1 MGKQQEEA
9 RAMSPAPTATIK
21 IDGRWNHPER
31 HGAMFDLAAS
41 EDMKLREGEV
51 KVIPLGIRMKLPEGY
66 FGLVVPRSS
75 TCLKYGILMA
85 NSVGIIESDYC
96 GDSDVWGFVAYATR
110 ETKLPKGTRIAQ
122 FMPVRMFGDL
132 DFAVVDSM
140 PYPDRGGY
148 GNTSD
153 GYHTFNELYHHRA
166 VLFSVIVKNFATRA
180 WKSKLHADGT
190 MYEGMF
196 IVGIETP
203 DGQATYHYDV
213 EPYWDLFRCKE
224 VDRAPEWDGHTPGQA
239 IERISKLVDLIDRP
253 TCRNV
258 YDENEMGSCIN
269 GFECSECGNVVEDYE
284 GYRVS
289 GEFNYCSKCRREVV
303 E

>member
-1 MGKQQEEA
+1 MKISDEERRRVA
-9 RAMSPAPTATIK
+9 K
-21 IDGRWNHPER
+21 N
-31 HGAMFDLAAS
+31 
-41 EDMKLREGEV
+41 LREIIWYMRKNKDFYQIDADAIRCGNLTYRNIAGSVEEV
-51 KVIPLGIRMKLPEGY
+51 GNLIKGNYVHIVELLAD
-66 FGLVVPRSS
+66 L
-75 TCLKYGILMA
+75 
-85 NSVGIIESDYC
+85 IEPQPID
-96 GDSDVWGFVAYATR
+96 
-110 ETKLPKGTRIAQ
+110 
-122 FMPVRMFGDL
+122 
-132 DFAVVDSM
+132 
-140 PYPDRGGY
+140 

-153 GYHTFNELYHHRA
+153 GYHTFDELYHHRA
-166 VLFSVIVKNFATRA
+166 VLFSVIVGNFATRA

-213 EPYWDLFRCKE
+213 EPYWHLFRCKE

-258 YDENEMGSCIN
+258 YDENEMGNCIN